1 MKDPLFMQTSDEAKA
16 HLAAIITSSDDAIIS
31 KDLNG
36 TILSWNPAAERIFGY
51 TAEEAIGKHISI
63 IIPPDRLSEED
74 MIIGKIRAGER
85 LDHFEAVRRAKNG
98 NLLDLYVTVSPIR
111 NAAGT
116 IVGASK
122 VARDITAMKKAER
135 ESAYLSSI
143 IETSDD
149 AIISKDLDGIIT
161 SWNKSAERIFGY
173 PAEEIVG
180 KHISILI
187 PQERISEE
195 EGILTTLRN
204 GKRIDHFE
212 TMRRHRNGHL
222 IPVSLTVSPIRNT
235 AGNIIGASK
244 ISRDISERIR
254 AEENMR
260 QANIRKDEFMANM
273 SHELRTPM
281 NAVIGLASLMMRMD
295 DLPPKALKFVET
307 LKISADNLMELIND
321 LLDFSKI
328 ESNALELEQVE
339 FDLAEQVERAVSVTN
354 VKAQEKRLGLRVH
367 FIPPLSRHYIGDPLR
382 VHQVLMNL
390 LSNAIKF
397 TEKGTVDVE
406 ISGAPAADKRTL
418 VTMRVR
424 DTGIGIPKDKLET
437 IFEKF
442 TQADSSMTRRYG
454 GSGLG
459 LAITKALVEKMGGAI
474 SVNSKQGEGSVFT
487 VTLSLGNTER
497 LSSIER
503 FSTESITAKQPNT
516 GRNVLLVEDYEPNVM
531 VASTMLDML
540 GYNFDVARNGLE
552 ALQKFVQSR
561 YDVILMDVQMHE
573 LDGLEATRRIRRMET
588 ERGLARTPIVAMT
601 AHVREQ
607 DKQKCFEAGMDDF
620 IPKPFEPIDL
630 SNKIGRY
637 VNQEHNVAQFRPN
650 GA

>member
-328 ESNALELEQVE
+328 QSNALELEQVE

-637 VNQEHNVAQFRPN
+637 VNHEHNVAQFRPN